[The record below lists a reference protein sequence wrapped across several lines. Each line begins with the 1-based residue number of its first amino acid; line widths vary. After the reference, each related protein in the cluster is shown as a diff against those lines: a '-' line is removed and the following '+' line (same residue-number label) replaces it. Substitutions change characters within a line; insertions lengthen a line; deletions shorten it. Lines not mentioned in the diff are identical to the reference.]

1 MNDRMQEI
9 IRQIKKLQEEL
20 TLEIQKKEREFFYEI
35 KKKRVQFEKSIKK
48 LHRSQAMSLFR
59 YIIGAS
65 FLNVITAPVILSC
78 IIPALILDAFLS
90 FFQFVCFPAYGI
102 PKVKRGDYIIIDH
115 HYLSYLNIIEKLNCV
130 YCSYFNGLIAYVQE
144 IGARTEQ
151 YWCPVKHAR
160 NLRTL
165 HSRYKEFLDYG
176 DADAYCKDMKEL
188 RRRFDDLR

>member
-1 MNDRMQEI
+1 MNDRMQDI
-9 IRQIKKLQEEL
+9 IRQIKKLQEDL
-20 TLEIQKKEREFFYEI
+20 TIEIQKKEREFYYEI
-35 KKKRVQFEKSIKK
+35 KKKRVRFEKEIKK

-59 YIIGAS
+59 YITGAS
-65 FLNVITAPVILSC
+65 FRNVITAPVILSC
-78 IIPALILDAFLS
+78 IIPALMLDAFLS
-90 FFQFVCFPAYGI
+90 FYQLVCFPAYGI
-102 PKVKRGDYIIIDH
+102 PRVRRGDYIIIDH

-160 NLRTL
+160 KLRTL

-176 DADAYCKDMKEL
+176 DSEAYRKEFKEL
-188 RRRFDDLR
+188 RRRFEDIK